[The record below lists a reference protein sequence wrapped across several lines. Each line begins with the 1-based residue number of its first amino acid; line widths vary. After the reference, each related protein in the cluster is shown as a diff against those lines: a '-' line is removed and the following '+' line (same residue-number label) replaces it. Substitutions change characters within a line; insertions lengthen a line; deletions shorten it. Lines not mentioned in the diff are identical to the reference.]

1 MLGIALLLFQYMIS
15 AKAGLVNYVDG
26 QANVHLHEQV
36 AEGRLIE
43 TQGQGHVE
51 LLLTPGSFLRM
62 GSNSKVILDSVELNK
77 VVVRMVE
84 GTTLVEVAEI
94 QKDAPIAVN
103 TSNLHSVIVSRGIY
117 RFSEETESVAS
128 VVDGKLRLPE
138 AHITVKKGH
147 QVTSAGAGYMA
158 ASFAVPND
166 DLDRWSQNR
175 SSALA
180 NANAVAYNERSG
192 GMVTSLAYYPYWNFY
207 SSRSSWLYSP
217 FLGGFTF
224 IPGGS
229 YRSYYGYSFIGGSAF
244 AALPLLPARPGGPL
258 RAPGRTGS
266 SAGASTSHPA
276 PGGGGFHA
284 PAGGHGSHGPAFHG
298 GGRGGRR

>member
-51 LLLTPGSFLRM
+51 LLLTPRSFLRM
-62 GSNSKVILDSVELNK
+62 A
-77 VVVRMVE
+77 
-84 GTTLVEVAEI
+84 VEVAEI

-192 GMVTSLAYYPYWNFY
+192 GMVTSLAY
-207 SSRSSWLYSP
+207 
-217 FLGGFTF
+217 
-224 IPGGS
+224 
-229 YRSYYGYSFIGGSAF
+229 
-244 AALPLLPARPGGPL
+244 
-258 RAPGRTGS
+258 
-266 SAGASTSHPA
+266 
-276 PGGGGFHA
+276 
-284 PAGGHGSHGPAFHG
+284 
-298 GGRGGRR
+298 